1 MEMQNILYLTTMAA
15 LLLSCGQ
22 PNTVDIGEFKSIEA
36 KERTIQVT
44 GSADMEI
51 IPDQIEF
58 LIKIEEYYEEE
69 FQKGKSQK
77 SYNTKVPIKKI
88 EEDLLGKLK
97 SIGISEKQIIV
108 QDIGNYWR
116 YRSKKILIS
125 KLFSIQLADLSMID
139 KIISTVDLKGIDYM
153 RIGALKH
160 TKIHDYRKQVK
171 AEALRAAKD
180 KAKYLLSVLDK
191 EVGEIINI
199 KEVSNDYLW
208 SSHWYGGSGSYTSN
222 TSVSSGQSNEG
233 AGPRTIKL
241 RYQVEA
247 IFEIK

>member
-15 LLLSCGQ
+15 LLLSCGR

-125 KLFSIQLADLSMID
+125 RVS
-139 KIISTVDLKGIDYM
+139 LK
-153 RIGALKH
+153 
-160 TKIHDYRKQVK
+160 T
-171 AEALRAAKD
+171 
-180 KAKYLLSVLDK
+180 
-191 EVGEIINI
+191 
-199 KEVSNDYLW
+199 
-208 SSHWYGGSGSYTSN
+208 
-222 TSVSSGQSNEG
+222 
-233 AGPRTIKL
+233 
-241 RYQVEA
+241 
-247 IFEIK
+247 